1 MVTPGFLRTLGVVPL
16 MGRDLT
22 AADATPRGGQVALVT
37 YAFWMRRFNADPA
50 ILSRQM
56 TLDGKP
62 YTIAGVL
69 PRSFEFPENPATSL
83 LLAMSEPAAQPKGGV
98 YFYDVIARLKPHVTA
113 ERAEADLAV
122 IDQRLEAAYQQR
134 LGRPGERLQTHI
146 IGLQER
152 LVGNVRPALLVLGGA
167 VALVLSIVCVNICN
181 LLLARAIARRKEIAV
196 RIALGASRGRV
207 LRQLLTEG
215 MVLAAAGGLS
225 GLGVAF
231 GGIRLLRAI
240 APEGVPH
247 VADAHISGAVLA
259 FNAAIAIATGILFG
273 LAPMRG
279 ATGIGPDAAL
289 KETVRSASGT
299 RKQRHL
305 ENLLIVWETAFAL
318 ILLAGA
324 GLLLRTFAGL
334 TAIAPGFQP
343 DNIVTARISLPYWK
357 YRTGERRRAALDRL
371 ADQLRSGP
379 GVVSSGAAGSLP
391 YGGSMLMSALEVE
404 GTPPPRPNSQ
414 ADVVALNYASG
425 DYFAT
430 MGIPILEGRALDVS
444 DRAGRPAVA
453 VVNQALARRYFP
465 NGRVLGSRVRVSGIT
480 PWLEIVGVYGNI
492 KQGGLASEPRAE
504 LFQSAA
510 QAESGG
516 SAQTFAIRSMA
527 DSRIIIPWVRGQIA
541 ALDADLPPPEIE
553 TMRSRMAALMA
564 SQVFVMRLLAIFAA
578 IAITLAAVGIYSVLA
593 CSVERRTREI
603 AIRVALGARRAH
615 LMGLVLGRGLRLA
628 MGGAAIGVAGALAL
642 TRYLETLLYGV
653 TPHDAATLAA
663 GCGLLVAVTLT
674 AAWFPARRA
683 TRQDATAALRTE

>member
-1 MVTPGFLRTLGVVPL
+1 
-16 MGRDLT
+16 
-22 AADATPRGGQVALVT
+22 
-37 YAFWMRRFNADPA
+37 MRRFHGDPA

-56 TLDGKP
+56 TLDGKA

-69 PRSFEFPENPATSL
+69 PRRFEFPESPATSL
-83 LLAMSEPAAQPKGGV
+83 LLGMSEPAAQPKGAV
-98 YFYDVIARLKPHVTA
+98 YFYDVVGRLKPHVTA
-113 ERAEADLAV
+113 ERAEADLEV
-122 IDQRLEAAYQQR
+122 IDQRLEATYPRR
-134 LGRPGERLQTHI
+134 LRLQGEVVKTHI
-146 IGLQER
+146 VGLQER
-152 LVGNVRPALLVLGGA
+152 LVGNVRPALVVLGGA

-196 RIALGASRGRV
+196 RIALGAGRLRV

-215 MVLAAAGGLS
+215 MVLAGAGGVA
-225 GLGVAF
+225 GLAVAF
-231 GGIRLLRAI
+231 GGIGLLRAI
-240 APEGVPH
+240 APEAVPH
-247 VADAHISGAVLA
+247 IADAHISGAVLA
-259 FNAAIAIATGILFG
+259 FNAAIALATGILFG

-279 ATGIGPDAAL
+279 ASGIGPDAAL

-324 GLLLRTFAGL
+324 GLLIRTFAGL

-343 DNIVTARISLPYWK
+343 DHVVTARISLPYWK
-357 YRTGERRRAALDRL
+357 YRTDERRRATLDRL
-371 ADQLRSGP
+371 ADQLHGGP
-379 GVVSSGAAGSLP
+379 GVVSSGAVTSLP
-391 YGGSMLMSALEVE
+391 YGGFAVASALEKE
-404 GTPPPRPNSQ
+404 GVPPPPPNSQ
-414 ADVVALNYASG
+414 PDQVVVVNYTSG

-430 MGIPILEGRALDVS
+430 MGIPILEGRALDSS
-444 DRAGRPAVA
+444 DRAGKPAVV
-453 VVNQALARRYFP
+453 VVNQALAHRYFP
-465 NGRVLGSRVRVSGIT
+465 DGHALGSRIRVTGVT
-480 PWLEIVGVYGNI
+480 PWVEVVGIYGNI

-516 SAQTFAIRSMA
+516 SAQTFAIRSTA
-527 DSRIIIPWVRGQIA
+527 DPRVVIPWLRAQIA
-541 ALDADLPPPEIE
+541 SLDSDLPPPEIE

-578 IAITLAAVGIYSVLA
+578 IAITLAAIGIYSVLA

-603 AIRVALGARRAH
+603 AIRVALGARRGQ

-628 MGGAAIGVAGALAL
+628 LSGAAIGVAGALGL

-653 TPHDAATLAA
+653 TAHDAVTLAV
-663 GCGLLVAVTLT
+663 GCGLLVAVALC